1 MTFVQ
6 ALNLST
12 GIANSL
18 GAKLQNVLDALD
30 AAHAGDL
37 ISACHRLD
45 AFINE
50 VAAQAGNKLTETQAA
65 QLTLRA
71 ENVRVALGCG

>member
-1 MTFVQ
+1 MAGMASRHLRGWD
-6 ALNLST
+6 ALSPQ
-12 GIANSL
+12 SSRHP
-18 GAKLQNVLDALD
+18 DALD

-37 ISACHRLD
+37 ISACHRPD

-50 VAAQAGNKLTETQAA
+50 VAAQGGTKLTEIQAA

-71 ENVRVALGCG
+71 QNVRVALG